1 MFRKIISSVLAL
13 IAAGCFT
20 MYAQMSDEAVVEY
33 IAKSVAAGKSQSQIG
48 NELLS
53 KGVTVS
59 QAKRL
64 MQTYKNGQNSDDMS
78 SSSSATKRYGI
89 GESSEIDP
97 TSSRYDS
104 RFAKNRKSSSL
115 KNSKDSRGTY
125 DGKKSVDFDEDYP
138 DIVKKPKSKSK
149 VKSSR
154 KSKVSKTRRSPD
166 LDGYGDEDME
176 EDEEDEEEEEEDGIK
191 IYGHDLFDNEDLTFE
206 PNESAATP
214 ADYVIGPGD
223 QIIIDVWGENE
234 VAIKQTV
241 TPEGVIIISQIGP
254 VNVSGMTIEQA
265 TAKLKSVLSRKYS
278 LSGSGASS
286 NISVTLGKIRT
297 VKVNVLGEVKQPGT
311 YRLSSLTTVFNAL
324 YSAAGVTSI
333 GSLRNIQVIRAGKQ
347 IATADIYRM
356 IFEGTDGGNVSL
368 TDGDVIVVPS
378 YSALIEADGGVKRPM
393 FYEILPGEPLEKV
406 LQYAGGF
413 VSNAHPGEV
422 MVQRMDGNNGKVFTV
437 QSGQFASFGMQ
448 DGDVLSVYTN
458 NQEDF
463 YTNRVKIKGCVL
475 RPGVYEFGKEIA
487 TVRQLV
493 EHAGGL
499 MEDAFTSRAQLVRER
514 SDRTLEMQSVAIGAI
529 MNGTVED
536 VMLRKNDMLIVS
548 KVSEI
553 ERKGDLSITGYVLKP
568 GDYEFA
574 ENMTVED
581 LILLAGGLENGASTA
596 RVDVSR
602 RILNPSSTSASDT
615 LAQVFSFSISDSLA
629 LDKGVANFTLQPYDV
644 VSVRRSPTYVEQ
656 RRIRVSGEVTFPGEY
671 TLISN
676 EEHLSD
682 IINRAGGPTTNG
694 YVAGAML
701 KRKLT
706 ADEYNVRRNLVNLN
720 LIKRGSDIKDTTH
733 VNKLKIN
740 DIYTVGIDL
749 AKALASPH
757 GVDDVVLHDG
767 DEIIIPSRTST
778 VRIQGEVMYPNSVS
792 YLPGKNVKYYVH
804 QAGGYSNNAKRAKVY
819 VVYMNGKVAVGSGAK
834 ILPGCEVIVPSR
846 SEHQKM
852 GVAEWLG
859 IGTTAASITT
869 MLATITNLIKR

>member
-1 MFRKIISSVLAL
+1 MFRKIISSALAL

-20 MYAQMSDEAVVEY
+20 LYAQMSDEAVVEY
-33 IAKSVAAGKSQSQIG
+33 IAKGVAAGKSQSQIG
-48 NELLS
+48 NELLA

-78 SSSSATKRYGI
+78 SSASTKRYGI
-89 GESSEIDP
+89 GGVENDP
-97 TSSRYDS
+97 TSSRYES
-104 RFAKNRKSSSL
+104 RFVKDRKSSSS
-115 KNSKDSRGTY
+115 KSSKDSRGEI
-125 DGKKSVDFDEDYP
+125 DGKKSADFDVDYP
-138 DIVKKPKSKSK
+138 DVEKKSKSTQ
-149 VKSSR
+149 KSSR
-154 KSKVSKTRRSPD
+154 KSKVSKTRKSGE
-166 LDGYGDEDME
+166 LDEFGE
-176 EDEEDEEEEEEDGIK
+176 EEMDEEEEEDDEIQ

-214 ADYVIGPGD
+214 AGYVIGPGD

-297 VKVNVLGEVKQPGT
+297 VKVNVLGEVNQPGT

-324 YSAAGVTSI
+324 YSAAGVTPI

-368 TDGDVIVVPS
+368 TDGDAIVVPP
-378 YSALIEADGGVKRPM
+378 YSALVEADGGVKRPM

-422 MVQRMDGNNGKVFTV
+422 MVQRMDGSNGKVFTV
-437 QSGQFASFGMQ
+437 QSGQFSSFGMQ

-458 NQEDF
+458 SQEDF
-463 YTNRVKIKGCVL
+463 FSNRVQIKGSVL

-499 MEDAFTSRAQLVRER
+499 LEDAFTSRAQLVREK

-529 MNGTVED
+529 MNGTSED
-536 VMLRKNDMLIVS
+536 IMLRKNDMLIVS

-553 ERKGDLSITGYVLKP
+553 ERKGDLSITGYVLQP
-568 GDYEFA
+568 GDYEYA

-581 LILLAGGLENGASTA
+581 LILLAGGLESGASTA
-596 RVDVSR
+596 RVDISR
-602 RILNPSSTSASDT
+602 RIVNPSSTSASDT

-629 LDKGVANFTLQPYDV
+629 VDKGAANFTLQPYDV

-656 RRIRVSGEVTFPGEY
+656 RRIRVSGEATFPGEY

-682 IINRAGGPTTNG
+682 IIKRAGGPTTNG
-694 YVAGAML
+694 YVGGAML
-701 KRKLT
+701 KRKVT
-706 ADEYNVRRNLVNLN
+706 EDERNVRRNMVNL
-720 LIKRGSDIKDTTH
+720 IRRGGNSKDSTL
-733 VNKLKIN
+733 VDKLKIN
-740 DIYTVGIDL
+740 EIYTVGIDL
-749 AKALASPH
+749 TKALANPH
-757 GVDDVVLHDG
+757 GVDDIVLHDG

-819 VVYMNGKVAVGSGAK
+819 VVYMNGKVAVGAGAK

-846 SEHQKM
+846 AERQKM

-869 MLATITNLIKR
+869 MLATISNLIKR